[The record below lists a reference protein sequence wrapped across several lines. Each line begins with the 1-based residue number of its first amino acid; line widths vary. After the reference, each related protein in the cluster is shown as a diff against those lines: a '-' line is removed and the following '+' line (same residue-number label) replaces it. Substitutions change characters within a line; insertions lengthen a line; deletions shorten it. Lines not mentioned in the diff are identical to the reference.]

1 MRLTFL
7 KHLNNKINYNY
18 ISVFLILLY
27 FINSIISSQYFF
39 DYHHNNL
46 IFSQSSKFLSGQQLY
61 KEVWVKYGIGE
72 VLLNTLA
79 LFLFGNNIF
88 SIFLIDNVFYF
99 LSIFIIL
106 LICIEIKI
114 NPKLI
119 FLIILIIINLQPL
132 VTYPWANFLYFFPI
146 TLSFL
151 FLFKNKFFLSG
162 LFLASATLIRE
173 TVLIS
178 SIIIFVY
185 IFFEKIFFNKDKRNK
200 SNLKFYSLGFFL
212 PLIIFATYL
221 FLTSNYK
228 IWLEININD
237 YIVTTN
243 NFLVQK
249 NYFPWMPELLQKGLF
264 SLYNFFKT
272 LIKSIPNLDFKIFLF
287 LVIYITS
294 FTYFF
299 FSLLIQKKSNIYT
312 LIAVYSLAFSF
323 QAIHITEDFRLV
335 TGSVF
340 GILIINY
347 FLNKLLK
354 NGYIILLYILFL
366 VLLIFQNLNFYLK
379 SKKNIID
386 LFLNNNSNHVLSE
399 FKHTKYN
406 PEIYTFYYNLNT
418 ECKNLLVNYNIKY
431 SINETLDSGLDYFC
445 KTKPLYYFTWTKFNE
460 NINYFNIFQKAKS
473 INKNTDSNANNTIT
487 FFELNEIT
495 KEGYKTIFITK
506 SLNFNWTKYFIIA
519 IKE

>member
-1 MRLTFL
+1 MLTFL

-88 SIFLIDNVFYF
+88 SIFLIDNIFYF

-185 IFFEKIFFNKDKRNK
+185 ICFEKIFFNKDKRNK

-249 NYFPWMPELLQKGLF
+249 NFFPWMPELIQKGLISF
-264 SLYNFFKT
+264 YNFFKIS
-272 LIKSIPNLDFKIFLF
+272 IKSIPNLDFKIFLF
-287 LVIYITS
+287 LLIYIAS

-299 FSLLIQKKSNIYT
+299 FSLLIQKKSSIYT
-312 LIAVYSLAFSF
+312 IIAIYSMAFAF

-335 TGSVF
+335 TGSVL
-340 GILIINY
+340 GILIVNY
-347 FLNKLLK
+347 FLDKLLK
-354 NGYIILLYILFL
+354 NNYKILLYIFFL

-379 SKKNIID
+379 SKKYIFD
-386 LFLNNNSNHVLSE
+386 LFVNNNNNHILTE
-399 FKHTKYN
+399 FKRTKYN
-406 PEIYTFYYNLNT
+406 PEVYEFYYNLNT
-418 ECKNLLVNYNIKY
+418 ECKKLHLNFNIKY

-473 INKNTDSNANNTIT
+473 INKNTDSNSNNTIT

-495 KEGYKTIFITK
+495 KKGYKTIFVTR

-519 IKE
+519 IKD